1 MATSVDES
9 VLADLACERVGR
21 NDAAAAAADE
31 GARAS
36 AMDRLVM
43 SQHDLQCLAAWQNVA
58 RCCALC
64 STLFHEIA
72 NLGVWTCAQ
81 HAGPF
86 ELDMWTCCWKRGM
99 RARGCVRSHHKATPG
114 PYDARTQ
121 WLKISH
127 SMLKHV
133 AKRMHARTLYECVA
147 QEQSHRYADSRHR
160 ERYISARAH
169 AVDCAVYHTSSNNS
183 HKRLHISF
191 SRFQVFSTWR

>member
-147 QEQSHRYADSRHR
+147 RDGITVGSSVRVLRYDTAGETFVLTHRRPPTRLEIAELDAS
-160 ERYISARAH
+160 
-169 AVDCAVYHTSSNNS
+169 AVDDGNAP
-183 HKRLHISF
+183 
-191 SRFQVFSTWR
+191 